1 MLKSLI
7 LVIKKN
13 KLFIKLWLNI
23 YIRNRKKKKIIIIKN
38 KIHFIYF
45 QFYVFYLFF
54 NKKK

>member
-23 YIRNRKKKKIIIIKN
+23 YIRNRKKKN
-38 KIHFIYF
+38 NN
-45 QFYVFYLFF
+45 
-54 NKKK
+54 NKK